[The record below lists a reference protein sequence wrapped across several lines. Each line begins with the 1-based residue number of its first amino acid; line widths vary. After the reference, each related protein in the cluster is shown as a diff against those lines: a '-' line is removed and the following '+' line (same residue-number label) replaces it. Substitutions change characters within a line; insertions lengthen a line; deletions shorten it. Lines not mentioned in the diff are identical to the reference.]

1 MADEEVFSA
10 SELEK
15 FGYCPLSWWLS
26 ENTDEESNLSDGEKK
41 HARIASEMTKI
52 KRREGRAKES
62 ETAVLYFAIAATFIS
77 MLGVTLLQREQSVG
91 EILIVISLIWLLA
104 SSYFLYKAETVATH
118 DDRLI
123 SERVVL
129 VFAMIATAIAIYSV
143 SIVTFEDV
151 VLSQVMQVLAL
162 GWLIGASYF
171 LYHSLRHLEVAG
183 SKRGT
188 YNVREGSLEFI
199 DDETIRPKMFRSNKI
214 GLRGRP
220 DYVVLEGDVH
230 VPVEIKT
237 GRIPRGPLFSHILQ
251 TAAYCILLEE
261 EYGKPPPYGILKY
274 GTMEHEIDYTPELKN
289 LVLDKVD
296 EMKAARKSGVV
307 HRNHRRK
314 MKCVR
319 CSRREVCPERLA

>member
-1 MADEEVFSA
+1 MAEDVFSA

-26 ENTDEESNLSDGEKK
+26 ENTDKESDLSDGEKK
-41 HARIASEMTKI
+41 HAKIASEMTKI

-77 MLGVTLLQREQSVG
+77 VLGVTLLQREQNVG

-104 SSYFLYKAETVATH
+104 ASYFLYMAETLATH

-129 VFAMIATAIAIYSV
+129 VFAMIATVIAIYSV
-143 SIVTFEDV
+143 SIVTFENAT
-151 VLSQVMQVLAL
+151 LSQIMQILAL

-171 LYHSLRHLEVAG
+171 LYHSLRHLEIAEN
-183 SKRGT
+183 KRST
-188 YNVREGSLEFI
+188 YDVREGSLEFI
-199 DDETIRPKMFRSNKI
+199 DDETIRPKMFKSDKI

-237 GRIPRGPLFSHILQ
+237 GRTPRGPLFSHILQ
-251 TAAYCILLEE
+251 TAAYCVLLEE
-261 EYGKPPPYGILKY
+261 EYGKAPPYGILKY
-274 GTMEHEIDYTPELKN
+274 GTMEHEIDYTPELRS
-289 LVLDKVD
+289 LVLGKIE
-296 EMKAARKSGVV
+296 EMKNAKKAGVV
-307 HRNHRRK
+307 HRNHGRK
-314 MKCVR
+314 MKCRR